1 MTLPH
6 FFAPPPPQYPNRR
19 DFLRRV
25 GGGFGVLALAGLL
38 DSQGL
43 LAGRGA
49 ADDTVNP
56 LAPKPPHFPARARS
70 VIWLFMNGG
79 PSHVDTWDYK
89 PELAKRDGQELKGF
103 DPATGFFT
111 EQVGPLMKSPFKFQQ
126 HGQTGTWVS
135 DLFPNMAKHV
145 DKMAF

>member
-1 MTLPH
+1 MISPAGAAAPAATRNSKPLQPDHPEHAMTIPH
-6 FFAPPPPQYPNRR
+6 FFSTPPPQYRTRR

-43 LAGRGA
+43 LAGRAPA
-49 ADDTVNP
+49 AEDAINP
-56 LAPKPPHFPARARS
+56 LAPKPSHFPEKAKS

-89 PELAKRDGQELKGF
+89 PDLAKRDGQELKGF
-103 DPATGFFT
+103 DPAT
-111 EQVGPLMKSPFKFQQ
+111 
-126 HGQTGTWVS
+126 
-135 DLFPNMAKHV
+135 
-145 DKMAF
+145 